1 MPHRHHQD
9 LIVETRTRNRSEPE
23 DTGRLDVYSLWIL
36 DLNLPFPHGFW
47 IWICF
52 PYCFRIWIRTF
63 STVHYNILYSDQRIW
78 DGEER
83 EATFQKWVI
92 RWQGMLGENVR
103 RRREGSGGCSF
114 FHHASLQIANER
126 FNPPYQVYSS
136 EPGSDKESKSRI
148 KMGGES
154 GFHPKHPF
162 WPPFPAKQPVE
173 EPLRHKKCSKM
184 ATSQRKR

>member
-1 MPHRHHQD
+1 M
-9 LIVETRTRNRSEPE
+9 IVETRTGNRSEPE

-47 IWICF
+47 TLDLRFLAAFGFGFGLSLQCTII
-52 PYCFRIWIRTF
+52 YCTQTKGSGTGAGGGW
-63 STVHYNILYSDQRIW
+63 
-78 DGEER
+78 

-103 RRREGSGGCSF
+103 RRREGSGGRWF

-136 EPGSDKESKSRI
+136 EPGSDEESKSRI

-184 ATSQRKR
+184 AISQRKR